1 MPSAHV
7 YLAFE
12 LPPHFLYQAPPGA
25 QQLDIFDFLMVP
37 HLGHPLLGFAVTATA
52 VVVANEYMHTHI
64 HA

>member
-1 MPSAHV
+1 MRVPLQARMPSAHV

-37 HLGHPLLGFAVTATA
+37 HLGQVIPF
-52 VVVANEYMHTHI
+52 VVAATNV
-64 HA
+64 